1 MRLRISASTFLAS
14 AGVGLVSIT
23 MTPSLVVIK
32 VVFES
37 TPSPSTMVYTLFIT
51 STVLGSPAKAADPDR
66 IKSRANMK
74 IVVWIPALSMTRPF
88 DERLYIF
95 MGE

>member
-1 MRLRISASTFLAS
+1 
-14 AGVGLVSIT
+14 
-23 MTPSLVVIK
+23 
-32 VVFES
+32 
-37 TPSPSTMVYTLFIT
+37 
-51 STVLGSPAKAADPDR
+51 
-66 IKSRANMK
+66 MK